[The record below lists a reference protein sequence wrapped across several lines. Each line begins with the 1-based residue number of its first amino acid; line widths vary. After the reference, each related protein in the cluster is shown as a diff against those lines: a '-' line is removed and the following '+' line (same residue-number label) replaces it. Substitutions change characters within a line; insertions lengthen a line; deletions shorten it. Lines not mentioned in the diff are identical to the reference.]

1 MPLQRVRRGHERSG
15 VQDGD
20 PASLLTDVCPGIHG
34 AAEWQR
40 RGREAEKGEGRG
52 GTRRAQSKEVQY
64 VARAAEADR
73 RHQSLITF

>member
-1 MPLQRVRRGHERSG
+1 M
-15 VQDGD
+15 DG
-20 PASLLTDVCPGIHG
+20 PGIHR

-40 RGREAEKGEGRG
+40 RGRVAEKGEGRG